1 MAEPENKEEVVED
14 KSKAPGLD
22 PDVTDSP
29 DLGAS
34 VGPGEDY
41 DQVEEPDEGADA
53 KPEPPDPTKGMSPVE
68 AREYWQKRA
77 HHFESEY
84 KVERTKRQSYDKQYG
99 GLNAQGGIKRPTEAA
114 AVVDFALNDVPP
126 EATDLKSYS
135 RWLIGEAKKS
145 FQAEM
150 TEKQL
155 DNRVESSEKTAREAH
170 DGEDGLPAY
179 DEMIDEYVAPLIQK
193 RPEIF
198 KMLRQLDDP
207 AEGAY
212 TLGFIL
218 KYKNFKDILQS
229 NTRDELMKNI
239 NATSKQAASVKG
251 KASNRNGSGKLTK
264 AEIDAMS
271 PEDFERELERFR
283 ASSE

>member
-1 MAEPENKEEVVED
+1 MAEAEKEVAETNG
-14 KSKAPGLD
+14 KNPGTE
-22 PDVTDSP
+22 PDVSELA

-41 DQVEEPDEGADA
+41 DMVDEPDEEAEA
-53 KPEPPDPTKGMSPVE
+53 KPEPPDPTKGMSPME

-99 GLNAQGGIKRPTEAA
+99 GLNGHGGGMRRAQEER
-114 AVVDFALNDVPP
+114 AVADFALNEIPP

-155 DNRVESSEKTAREAH
+155 DGRVESSEKAARDSH
-170 DGEDGLPAY
+170 DGNDGLPAY

-239 NATSKQAASVKG
+239 NATSKQAASVRG
-251 KASNRNGSGKLTK
+251 KASNRSGNGGKLTK
-264 AEIDAMS
+264 EEIENMT
-271 PEDFERELERFR
+271 PEQFERELEKFR
-283 ASSE
+283 AGD